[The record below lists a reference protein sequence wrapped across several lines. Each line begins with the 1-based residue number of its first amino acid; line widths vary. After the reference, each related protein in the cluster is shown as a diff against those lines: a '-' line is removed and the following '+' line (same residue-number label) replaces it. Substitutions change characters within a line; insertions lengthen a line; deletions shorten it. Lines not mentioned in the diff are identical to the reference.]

1 MSDMQAVQ
9 FDRYGDIDVLDVR
22 AVPRPVPQPDEVLV
36 QVRAAGINPGEA
48 KLRNGMF
55 KDRWP
60 STFPSGQGSDFA
72 GAVTM
77 AGAGVRGFVPGDEVF
92 GYVDT
97 RSSHA
102 EFVAVPATQI
112 ARKPPRL
119 GWEVAGALGVVGR
132 TAVASVR
139 ALGLSANEV
148 VAVSAAAGGV
158 GALAVQLLVR
168 AGVTVLAIAGPSN
181 DAWLSAHGAV
191 PVNHGPDLAR
201 RLAAASPTGR
211 IDAFLDLFG
220 APYVELAIGEI
231 GVAPSRVDT
240 IIDFAGAARLGA
252 KTEGSANAGIQE
264 LSDLAALIEQGAV
277 ELPIAKAYKLAEV
290 RDAFRDLESGHTR
303 GKIVLVP

>member
-1 MSDMQAVQ
+1 
-9 FDRYGDIDVLDVR
+9 
-22 AVPRPVPQPDEVLV
+22 
-36 QVRAAGINPGEA
+36 
-48 KLRNGMF
+48 
-55 KDRWP
+55 
-60 STFPSGQGSDFA
+60 
-72 GAVTM
+72 
-77 AGAGVRGFVPGDEVF
+77 
-92 GYVDT
+92 
-97 RSSHA
+97 
-102 EFVAVPATQI
+102 
-112 ARKPPRL
+112 
-119 GWEVAGALGVVGR
+119 
-132 TAVASVR
+132 
-139 ALGLSANEV
+139 

-220 APYVELAIGEI
+220 APYVELAISEI
-231 GVAPSRVDT
+231 GVVPSRVDT

-252 KTEGSANAGIQE
+252 KTEGSANAGIKA